1 MSTNNS
7 DKATPTTPQTL
18 NFNTTDGQTMLA
30 NKISKTPRTPT
41 NKETVFDPQE
51 FVYNEEAGANLL
63 KSTTAIR
70 INNQNN
76 KLLPEAS
83 FSPLANIHAEE
94 NKTVSPL
101 TTPTMIHITPT
112 LSLRHDQSWQKPIE
126 LSDASDV
133 SLDSL
138 DSLSSNS
145 KSARKSLTK
154 TFNLSGRKLL
164 ESAED
169 VARLTRENA
178 EKANKKV

>member
-1 MSTNNS
+1 
-7 DKATPTTPQTL
+7 
-18 NFNTTDGQTMLA
+18 MLA
-30 NKISKTPRTPT
+30 KQISKIPRTPT

-51 FVYNEEAGANLL
+51 FIYNEEAGANLL
-63 KSTTAIR
+63 KSTPAIR
-70 INNQNN
+70 INNKNN
-76 KLLPEAS
+76 KLSPEAS
-83 FSPLANIHAEE
+83 FSPFANIHAEE

-138 DSLSSNS
+138 DSLDSLSSNS

-154 TFNLSGRKLL
+154 TFNLSSRKLL

-169 VARLTRENA
+169 VARLTRE
-178 EKANKKV
+178 KRRKRQTKKFKIK